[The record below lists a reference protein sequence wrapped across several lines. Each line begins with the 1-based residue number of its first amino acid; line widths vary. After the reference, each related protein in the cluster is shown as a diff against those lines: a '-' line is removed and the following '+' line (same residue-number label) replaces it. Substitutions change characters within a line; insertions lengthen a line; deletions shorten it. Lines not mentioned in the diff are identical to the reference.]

1 MGEHKACLGPKPLAT
16 YLLVDSH
23 VNIGNGLFQD
33 GRQSDRHGGVGKGVL
48 LRKDKPKNQRS
59 GSRSFLKAISNHLH
73 GILGKL

>member
-48 LRKDKPKNQRS
+48 LRKDKPEN
-59 GSRSFLKAISNHLH
+59 
-73 GILGKL
+73 